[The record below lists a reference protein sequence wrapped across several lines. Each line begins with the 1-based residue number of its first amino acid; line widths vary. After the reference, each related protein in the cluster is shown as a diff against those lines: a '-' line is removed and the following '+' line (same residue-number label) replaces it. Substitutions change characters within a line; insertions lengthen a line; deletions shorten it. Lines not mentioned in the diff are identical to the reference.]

1 MDMRLDPSLQ
11 FSDWRIFLRHSRI
24 VRPVWRL
31 KFVGADPAKALKT
44 LCLLLSGVHSRF
56 VV

>member
-44 LCLLLSGVHSRF
+44 LCLLLSGVHCRF